1 MLELTFDAPEAR
13 ELGEF
18 IEAQHALMMA
28 AIARECEEE
37 LRSRRRTRW
46 PQRTGFSRDR
56 WRVDDVAHT
65 DELLATNTATY
76 AKFVNNRRLYPSGR
90 PNPNYQA
97 GQRTVQGAWE
107 AILRRANRRA
117 DKAGVG
123 LQRGT
128 S

>member
-65 DELLATNTATY
+65 DELLATNTAVY
-76 AKFVNNRRLYPSGR
+76 AKWVNNRRRLSPTK
-90 PNPNYQA
+90 PNRNYRA
-97 GQRTVQGAWE
+97 GQRTIEGAWD

-117 DKAGVG
+117 DKARRG
-123 LQRGT
+123 LTGR